1 MKKIHD
7 LVMQASYIL
16 GLICL
21 ACGIGVRVLW
31 HFGRALTYVHQSW
44 FIVAGVFF
52 LCALATDRISRMGSN

>member
-21 ACGIGVRVLW
+21 ACGFGARVLW
-31 HFGRALTYVHQSW
+31 HFHRALTYVPNSW
-44 FIVAGVFF
+44 FLAAGVLF